1 MSFHSEHYVR
11 NVRYV
16 RIQPQERRILYVTHT
31 NVPSSR
37 ELKLSQIDPASDCHA
52 LGQIIDRIA
61 DKWAI
66 MIVGHLSQGETL
78 RFNELMRAIPG
89 VSHRM
94 LTLTLRA
101 LQRDGIV
108 RRIAHATIPP
118 RVDYALT
125 PLGMSLTKPLQIL
138 AGWASEN
145 RATIEDARLSYD
157 AEEGHGSH
165 ALDAVASPSR

>member
-1 MSFHSEHYVR
+1 MILFVTHID
-11 NVRYV
+11 V
-16 RIQPQERRILYVTHT
+16 RIAEDMGLP
-31 NVPSSR
+31 
-37 ELKLSQIDPASDCHA
+37 ELDAASDCRA

-61 DKWAI
+61 DKWAV
-66 MIVGHLSQGETL
+66 MVVGHLAQGDTL

-108 RRIAHATIPP
+108 RRTPHATIPP

-125 PLGMSLTKPLQIL
+125 PLGLSLTSPLKAL

-145 RATIEDARLSYD
+145 RQAVEEARVSFDREGSANSAT
-157 AEEGHGSH
+157 
-165 ALDAVASPSR
+165 

>member
-1 MSFHSEHYVR
+1 MILFVTHID
-11 NVRYV
+11 V
-16 RIQPQERRILYVTHT
+16 RIAEDMGLP
-31 NVPSSR
+31 
-37 ELKLSQIDPASDCHA
+37 ELDAASDCRA

-61 DKWAI
+61 DKWAV
-66 MIVGHLSQGETL
+66 MVVGHLAQGDTL

-108 RRIAHATIPP
+108 RRTPHATIPP

-125 PLGMSLTKPLQIL
+125 PLGLSLTSPLKAL

-145 RATIEDARLSYD
+145 RQAVEEARVSFDREGSASSAT
-157 AEEGHGSH
+157 
-165 ALDAVASPSR
+165 